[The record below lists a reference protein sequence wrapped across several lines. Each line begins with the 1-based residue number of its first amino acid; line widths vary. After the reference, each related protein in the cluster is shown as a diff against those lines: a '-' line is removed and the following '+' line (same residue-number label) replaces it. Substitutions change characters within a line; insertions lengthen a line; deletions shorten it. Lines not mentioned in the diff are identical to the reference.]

1 MKATAPACRAGFWV
15 IAVAAVFFA
24 GCASQA
30 AASAEEYYSLGMAY
44 FQLAE
49 AETDS
54 GRKSEKFREAER
66 WLNRARMVDKTRT
79 ASEYN
84 LGRIAFETG
93 RFEEALDY
101 FERILK
107 TDPDNIMALK
117 AAAYS
122 RIKIRDF
129 EGAES
134 LYNRV
139 LALTPESADDGYNY
153 ALVCYAMEKYEKALE
168 ILSGYPIALRE
179 NNDALL
185 LYARSLAK
193 LDRIEAVD
201 NYALLIANGNTDS
214 RVRYEYALILEKG
227 EFYAK
232 ALEEY
237 RTLVKALSAE
247 QRDPSKAFIRFTIA
261 RLLLT
266 ADSEN
271 PEGIETL
278 NTAVD
283 EGFTDT
289 AALEALLEHEGITA
303 SNKEEI
309 RKIIERIEN
318 GGEPEV

>member
-1 MKATAPACRAGFWV
+1 MRPSPLARFAGLLV
-15 IAVAAVFFA
+15 ILAAFFS

-44 FQLAE
+44 FHLAE
-49 AETDS
+49 TETDA
-54 GRKSEKFREAER
+54 GRKLEKFSEAEK
-66 WLNRARMVDKTRT
+66 WLIRARTVDKTRT

-93 RFEEALDY
+93 RFNEAIDY
-101 FERILK
+101 FERILN

-129 EGAES
+129 EQAES

-139 LALTPESADDGYNY
+139 RALTPESADDGYNY
-153 ALVCYAMEKYEKALE
+153 ALVCYAMEKYEKAE
-168 ILSGYPIALRE
+168 EVLSGYPFALSE

-185 LYARSLAK
+185 LYARSLSK

-201 NYALLIANGNTDS
+201 SYAQLIANGNTNS
-214 RVRYEYALILEKG
+214 GVRYEYARILEKG
-227 EFYAK
+227 EFFAK

-237 RTLVKALSAE
+237 RILVNAIPAE
-247 QRDPSKAFIRFTIA
+247 QSEPSKAFIRFTIA

-271 PEGIETL
+271 TEGIDTL
-278 NTAVD
+278 NTAVS
-283 EGFTDT
+283 EGFADT
-289 AALEALLEHEGITA
+289 SALESLLEDERISA

-309 RKIIERIEN
+309 RKIIERIKN
-318 GGEPEV
+318 SGEQEG

>member
-1 MKATAPACRAGFWV
+1 MKNAARPLACLTGFCV
-15 IAVAAVFFA
+15 TAAVLFA

-49 AETDS
+49 AETNAD
-54 GRKSEKFREAER
+54 RKSEKFREAEK
-66 WLNRARMVDKTRT
+66 WLGRARMVDKTRT

-93 RFEEALDY
+93 RFEEALEY
-101 FERILK
+101 FERVLE

-129 EGAES
+129 EQAES

-153 ALVCYAMEKYEKALE
+153 ALVCYAMEKYEKARE
-168 ILSGYPIALRE
+168 ILARYPFALSE
-179 NNDALL
+179 SKDALL
-185 LYARSLAK
+185 LYARSLSK

-201 NYALLIANGNTDS
+201 SYALLIANGNTDS
-214 RVRYEYALILEKG
+214 KVRYEYAQLLERG
-227 EFYAK
+227 EFFAK
-232 ALEEY
+232 ALDEY
-237 RTLVKALSAE
+237 RILVNAVPADQSE
-247 QRDPSKAFIRFTIA
+247 PSKAFIRFTIA
-261 RLLLT
+261 RLLLI

-271 PEGIETL
+271 TEGINTL
-278 NTAVD
+278 NTAVS
-283 EGFTDT
+283 EGFADT
-289 AALEALLEHEGITA
+289 AALEALLEDERLTD

-309 RKIIERIEN
+309 RKAIEN
-318 GGEPEV
+318 IASRDEKAE